1 MLPFPCRAVQPRRN
15 AERGFTL
22 MELIVTIA
30 ILAVLAA
37 VAVPAMREFAIR
49 ANVNSTTNDIVVALN
64 LARAEAVKRGANVS
78 VIANGGDWS
87 DGWTVQTAAGEEL
100 ISHEAVPVDYTVLGA
115 ATGAGAPADRVV
127 FTRVGALDVATGY
140 DFSVCRPSS
149 DADATQSRRIIVS
162 GTGVVRS
169 RRDTTGAPSGACS

>member
-1 MLPFPCRAVQPRRN
+1 
-15 AERGFTL
+15 
-22 MELIVTIA
+22 MELIVSIA
-30 ILAVLAA
+30 ILSILAA
-37 VAVPAMREFAIR
+37 FAAPAMREFSIR

-78 VIANGGDWS
+78 VVATGGDWN
-87 DGWTVQTAAGEEL
+87 DGWSVQDAGGVEL
-100 ISHEAVPVDYTVLGA
+100 IAHGAVATDYTVLGA

-127 FTRVGALDVATGY
+127 FNRVGALDVATGY
-140 DFSVCRPSS
+140 DFSICRPSS

-169 RRDTTGAPSGACS
+169 RRDTTGAPAGACS